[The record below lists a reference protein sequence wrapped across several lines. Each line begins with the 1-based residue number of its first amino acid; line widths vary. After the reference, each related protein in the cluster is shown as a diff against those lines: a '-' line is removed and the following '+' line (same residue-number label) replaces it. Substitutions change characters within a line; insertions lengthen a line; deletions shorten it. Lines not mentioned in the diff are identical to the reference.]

1 MTIRYHRRFDRK
13 FRALP
18 LPLREKTITTIE
30 RFTSDPHNPQLRN
43 HQLRG
48 RLVGLRAITVV
59 GDLRIIFE
67 EHRGYALVLFLDIGT
82 HERVYG

>member
-1 MTIRYHRRFDRK
+1 MVIRYHRRFERR

-18 LPLREKTITTIE
+18 SPLREKTIAAIE
-30 RFTSDPHNPQLRN
+30 RFTADPHHPQLRN
-43 HQLRG
+43 HPLHG
-48 RLVGLRAITVV
+48 WLEGLRAITVV
-59 GDLRIIFE
+59 GDLRILFE